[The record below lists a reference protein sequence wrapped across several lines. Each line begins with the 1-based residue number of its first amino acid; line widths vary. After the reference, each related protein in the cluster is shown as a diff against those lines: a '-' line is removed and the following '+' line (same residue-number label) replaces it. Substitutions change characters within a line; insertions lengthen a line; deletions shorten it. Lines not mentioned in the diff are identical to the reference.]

1 MTFDKMLKELQ
12 KRGVIDQIRE
22 ELITAKTLDFVASQA
37 SVTAGAADEKPAA
50 AAEKTAEASA
60 AETPAETPAS

>member
-12 KRGVIDQIRE
+12 KRGAMDQIKE

-37 SVTAGAADEKPAA
+37 SVTTETTSPAPAA
-50 AAEKTAEASA
+50 E
-60 AETPAETPAS
+60 PAKE